1 MGYIKEHGIKAIVFD
16 IDGTFYPI
24 STMYRNLFLASILH
38 PIFAIRYNRMRQT
51 IREEDG
57 YEALPERDHRELS
70 KRASEIMGIKDVD
83 KFLYKEEHY
92 LHRRWN
98 YLYRSLKSYPD
109 VKETL
114 DEARREKLKLGVLSD
129 FPIGVKLKAMGLQDY
144 FSFELSS
151 EDIGRFKPNGT
162 PFDVIARTLGID
174 RSSILYVG
182 DSERKDI
189 SGGARAGFKTALIA
203 RKSIDSKADVVAHDW
218 KELQKKLFD

>member
-1 MGYIKEHGIKAIVFD
+1 MGYIKEHCIKAIVFD

-24 STMYRNLFLASILH
+24 STMYRNLVLSSISH
-38 PIFAIRYNRMRQT
+38 PIFAIKYNKMRQKV
-51 IREEDG
+51 REEDG

-70 KRASEIMGIKDVD
+70 KRAAEIMGFENAD

-98 YLYRSLKSYPD
+98 YLYRNLKSFPN

-114 DEARREKLKLGVLSD
+114 DKAQKEKLKLGVLSD
-129 FPIGVKLKAMGLQDY
+129 FPIGVKLKAMGLEGY

-162 PFDVIARTLGID
+162 PFDVIARTVGVD
-174 RSSILYVG
+174 RAAILYVG

-189 SGGARAGFKTALIA
+189 LGGRKAGFKTALITK
-203 RKSIDSKADVVAHDW
+203 KSKDSKADIVAHDW
-218 KELQKKLFD
+218 KELYKKLFD

>member
-1 MGYIKEHGIKAIVFD
+1 MGYIKEHSIKAIVFD

-24 STMYRNLFLASILH
+24 STMYRNLFLSSITH
-38 PIFAIRYNRMRQT
+38 PIFSIKYNKMRQA

-57 YEALPERDHRELS
+57 YESLPERNHRELS
-70 KRASEIMGIKDVD
+70 QRASEIMGFRDVD
-83 KFLYKEEHY
+83 KFLYKEENY
-92 LHRRWN
+92 LHRKWN
-98 YLYRSLKSYPD
+98 YLYRNLRSFPC

-114 DEARREKLKLGVLSD
+114 DRAKSENLKMGVLSD
-129 FPIGVKLKAMGLQDY
+129 FPIGVKLKAMGIEDY

-162 PFDVIARTLGID
+162 PFDVIAKTLDID
-174 RSSILYVG
+174 RKFILYVG

-189 SGGARAGFKTALIA
+189 KGGARAGFRTALITK
-203 RKSIDSKADVVAHDW
+203 KSIDSKADVVVHDW